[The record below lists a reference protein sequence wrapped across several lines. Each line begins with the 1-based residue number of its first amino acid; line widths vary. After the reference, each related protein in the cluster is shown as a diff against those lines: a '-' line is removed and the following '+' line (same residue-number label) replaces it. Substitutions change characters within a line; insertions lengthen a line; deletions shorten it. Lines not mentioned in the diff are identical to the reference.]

1 MEGQLRRDPR
11 HGLLFLPAGTSA
23 EYPLFVAAGSV
34 LRVERVSPRGAAARL
49 RVSLETDEDGLE
61 ERASWDRSAADVAVP
76 LGNSQLVPAR
86 LVLTAEGK
94 PGSGVAL
101 ARPELLAPEPALAAA
116 ANGAR
121 VMATPAVPPGAAG
134 KAPPDLPASA
144 ATRPPNLL
152 IYLVDT
158 LRPDRLGC
166 YGYSRPTSPHLD
178 AFAAR
183 ATLFEHAV
191 AQSSWTKAAVASI
204 FTSVWPP
211 DHGALGWAHPLPA
224 SADTLAERLQ
234 AAGYRTAAFV
244 TNPNVTPHFGF
255 DQGFDHFVR
264 TLKTSSEEVNAM
276 VQRWLD
282 QQPADQ
288 PFFLYIHTMDP
299 HAPYS
304 PPEPYRTQFAPN
316 WREMPDWQPRWR
328 WPDAA
333 LPFLSDLYDGEIAYN
348 DASFGSLVADLER
361 RGLYDDL
368 ALVFLSDHG
377 EEFRE
382 HGRWRHGN
390 NLHRETL
397 DMPLVVKLPGQR
409 DGRRVAAT
417 VQQIDL
423 MPTLLEIAGADAPP
437 AMQGRSLV
445 ALAAGRSDAAADP
458 PAHAHLL
465 LGRVPE
471 QLALV
476 DGDWKLLYAP
486 ASDGPGT
493 RMLYR
498 WREDPGEE
506 RDLAAELPV
515 RTAVL
520 TALLHR
526 RWTEK
531 GQGAAAE
538 VELDAELQK
547 TLRSLGYLQ

>member
-1 MEGQLRRDPR
+1 
-11 HGLLFLPAGTSA
+11 
-23 EYPLFVAAGSV
+23 
-34 LRVERVSPRGAAARL
+34 
-49 RVSLETDEDGLE
+49 
-61 ERASWDRSAADVAVP
+61 
-76 LGNSQLVPAR
+76 
-86 LVLTAEGK
+86 
-94 PGSGVAL
+94 
-101 ARPELLAPEPALAAA
+101 
-116 ANGAR
+116 
-121 VMATPAVPPGAAG
+121 
-134 KAPPDLPASA
+134 
-144 ATRPPNLL
+144 
-152 IYLVDT
+152 
-158 LRPDRLGC
+158 
-166 YGYSRPTSPHLD
+166 
-178 AFAAR
+178 
-183 ATLFEHAV
+183 
-191 AQSSWTKAAVASI
+191 
-204 FTSVWPP
+204 
-211 DHGALGWAHPLPA
+211 
-224 SADTLAERLQ
+224 
-234 AAGYRTAAFV
+234 
-244 TNPNVTPHFGF
+244 
-255 DQGFDHFVR
+255 
-264 TLKTSSEEVNAM
+264 
-276 VQRWLD
+276 
-282 QQPADQ
+282 
-288 PFFLYIHTMDP
+288 MDP

-328 WPDAA
+328 WPDEA

-368 ALVFLSDHG
+368 ALVFVSDHG

-397 DMPLVVKLPGQR
+397 AMPLVVKLPGQHE
-409 DGRRVAAT
+409 GRRVAAT

-423 MPTLLEIAGADAPP
+423 MPTLLELAGAAPP
-437 AMQGRSLV
+437 PGMQGRSLV
-445 ALAAGRSDAAADP
+445 ALAKGRSGAPADP
-458 PAHAHLL
+458 PAHSHLL

-476 DGDWKLLYAP
+476 AGDWKLLYAP

-493 RMLYR
+493 RQLYR
-498 WREDPGEE
+498 WRDDPGEQ

-531 GQGAAAE
+531 GHGAAAE